1 MVVACHSYTPVMLNQ
16 EMTADFMS
24 CCE

>member
-1 MVVACHSYTPVMLNQ
+1 MLNQ

-24 CCE
+24 YCE